1 MHGYVF
7 VDNLQV
13 VIIGLVKFGLIIVEE
28 LIRIGIMCLL
38 LIGKPNKPAHHSYY
52 TNRNFDTIKLA
63 FSVNSNN
70 LFASYF
76 LSTEMSSVIN
86 CIYNSL

>member
-13 VIIGLVKFGLIIVEE
+13 VIIGLLKFGLIIVEE

-38 LIGKPNKPAHHSYY
+38 LIGKPNKSAHHSYY
-52 TNRNFDTIKLA
+52 TNRNFDTMKLA
-63 FSVNSNN
+63 LVSIQIIRLLRIFC
-70 LFASYF
+70 L
-76 LSTEMSSVIN
+76 LR
-86 CIYNSL
+86 